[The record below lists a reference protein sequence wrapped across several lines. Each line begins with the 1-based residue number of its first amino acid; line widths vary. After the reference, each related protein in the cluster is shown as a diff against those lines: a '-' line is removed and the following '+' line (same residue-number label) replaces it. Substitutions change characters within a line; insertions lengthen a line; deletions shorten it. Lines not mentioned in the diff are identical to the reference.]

1 MTDPSLA
8 RRFAALVLPHLDAAF
23 GYARRLTRDDA
34 EAQDV
39 TQEAFLRAWRYFN
52 SFRGDEARPWLLGIV
67 RNTFVSVRHSR
78 GGPTASLDDADM
90 ELDTALAGTQAL
102 ASAPTTPEKA
112 LLAADA
118 RRTVVAAL
126 DALPTAA
133 REVLVLREIEDLPY
147 KRIAAILDV
156 PIGTVMSRL
165 TRARAML
172 AAEIRRRTKDG

>member
-1 MTDPSLA
+1 MTDTSLA
-8 RRFAALVLPHLDAAF
+8 RRFATLVLPHLDAAY
-23 GYARRLTRDDA
+23 GYARRLTRDEP

-39 TQEAFLRAWRYFN
+39 TQEAFLRAWRYFD

-67 RNTFVSVRHSR
+67 RNTFVSLRRAR
-78 GGPTASLDDADM
+78 GAPTASLDDADM
-90 ELDTALAGTQAL
+90 ELDAALAGTQAL
-102 ASAPTTPEKA
+102 AAAPTTPETA

-126 DALPTAA
+126 DALPAAA
-133 REVLVLREIEDLPY
+133 RELLVLREIEDLSY

-165 TRARAML
+165 ARARATL